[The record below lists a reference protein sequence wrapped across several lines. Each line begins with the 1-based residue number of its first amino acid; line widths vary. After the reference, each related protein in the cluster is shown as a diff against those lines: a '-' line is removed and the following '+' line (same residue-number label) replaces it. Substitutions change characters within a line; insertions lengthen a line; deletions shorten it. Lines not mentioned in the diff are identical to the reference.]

1 MNARIFLYSKLPL
14 CPQPFLAGCTSTL
27 HGMRAAFC
35 LGEAMKEMPH
45 LTEIEIA
52 WLAGLL
58 EGEGSFHFTMV
69 GKCPNNRIQLSMTD
83 KDIMERVAKM
93 FFTTFST
100 LPPQGL
106 MRKDKNYY
114 RVYICGANS
123 RAVMRAIRP
132 FMGQR
137 RKKEIDKQLAAWETR
152 QTKTRKDKR
161 FLIYRRSKHSLGG
174 FRPGRRKNENQK
186 RGLSKGFCG
195 N

>member
-1 MNARIFLYSKLPL
+1 
-14 CPQPFLAGCTSTL
+14 
-27 HGMRAAFC
+27 
-35 LGEAMKEMPH
+35 MKEMPH

-106 MRKDKNYY
+106 MRKNKNYY

-152 QTKTRKDKR
+152 QTKTRKDKSAFNLSPLKTLVGR
-161 FLIYRRSKHSLGG
+161 FS
-174 FRPGRRKNENQK
+174 PRKKEK
-186 RGLSKGFCG
+186 
-195 N
+195 